1 MEQQRRIS
9 VHASHEMND
18 KKKINAKGKERMTR
32 RLIVEE
38 DEREDINELAD
49 ACIINACWF
58 QYSSKLSVKKP
69 KMAKNL
75 SNQAACMKHNRD
87 ISMYASNEM
96 NREKNESTNTKINE
110 RITRRLNAE
119 NEKKDVNELADAFIK
134 KFHDRLRIERA
145 ESFKR
150 YKEMIARRV

>member
-1 MEQQRRIS
+1 
-9 VHASHEMND
+9 
-18 KKKINAKGKERMTR
+18 
-32 RLIVEE
+32 
-38 DEREDINELAD
+38 
-49 ACIINACWF
+49 
-58 QYSSKLSVKKP
+58 
-69 KMAKNL
+69 MAKNL